1 MHGTFNAKLGVAGV
15 GTVILIAAAMG
26 IAMAGKGGGGE
37 HSQLNASMTMPQA
50 PDSETGVN
58 VVTIDNFTF
67 APQSLAV
74 PVGTTVT
81 WINRDDIPHTIK
93 GTESQIKSTAL
104 DTDDKFSFTFT
115 EAGEFPYF
123 CGIHPHMTGKIV
135 VK

>member
-1 MHGTFNAKLGVAGV
+1 MHGTLHAKLGLAGV
-15 GTVILIAAAMG
+15 GAVILIAAAMG
-26 IAMAGKGGGGE
+26 YAMAGKGGGSE
-37 HSQLNASMTMPQA
+37 SNKLNDLKAVPQA
-50 PDSETGVN
+50 PDAETGVN

-67 APQSLAV
+67 APQSLVV

-93 GTESQIKSTAL
+93 GTESPIKSSAL

-123 CGIHPHMTGKIV
+123 CGIHPHMSGTIV